1 MAIASIST
9 ITFSR
14 PANTTAYTAGDVIG
28 IADSV
33 TAANAGSAIH
43 ELAGAGSSAAFLMVQ
58 SVQLIINLSSVTS
71 GMAGFRV
78 HLYQSSPTAI
88 LDNAAY
94 TFVTGDR
101 VAWQDS
107 FDLPAPSVRGS
118 MLRSKAEYQ
127 GGLVK
132 LAAASSSLFAIVETI
147 GAYTPAS
154 GTAYTLR
161 VKCLEA
167 GF

>member
-1 MAIASIST
+1 MAIASIPS
-9 ITFSR
+9 ITFTR
-14 PANTTAYTAGDVIG
+14 PANTTAYTSGDVIG
-28 IADSV
+28 IAD
-33 TAANAGSAIH
+33 TGTPANAGSAIH
-43 ELAGAGSSAAFLMVQ
+43 ELTAAGSSGAFLLVQ
-58 SVQLIINLSSVTS
+58 GIQLIVNAAAVPS
-71 GMAGFRV
+71 GMGVFRV

-94 TFVTGDR
+94 TFVAGDR
-101 VAWQDS
+101 AAWQDS
-107 FDLPAPSVRGS
+107 FDLPTPSVRGS

-127 GGLVK
+127 GGIVK

-161 VKCLEA
+161 VKCIEA